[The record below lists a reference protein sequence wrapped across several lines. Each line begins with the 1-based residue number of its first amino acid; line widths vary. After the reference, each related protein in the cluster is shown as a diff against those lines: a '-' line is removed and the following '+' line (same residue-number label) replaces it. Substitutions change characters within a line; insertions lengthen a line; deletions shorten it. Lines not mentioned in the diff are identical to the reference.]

1 MNPNE
6 LLVILHTAEK
16 LKNTPRHS
24 WTSAGRRESVAEHSF
39 RLAIM
44 VYFVKD
50 EFPELDIG
58 RVIQMCLFHDF
69 GEAFTGDIP
78 AFEKKEADSERETGL
93 INDWLSTLSSPYREE
108 LFSLFEEMEAQE
120 TAESRLYR
128 AMDKIEALIQHDEAD
143 IATWLPLEYEL
154 QFTYGAKESAAF
166 PYIKLLREE
175 IDCITKE
182 KIKNKKSPIRG

>member
-1 MNPNE
+1 
-6 LLVILHTAEK
+6 
-16 LKNTPRHS
+16 
-24 WTSAGRRESVAEHSF
+24 
-39 RLAIM
+39 
-44 VYFVKD
+44 
-50 EFPELDIG
+50 
-58 RVIQMCLFHDF
+58 MCLFHDF
-69 GEAFTGDIP
+69 GEAFTGDI
-78 AFEKKEADSERETGL
+78 
-93 INDWLSTLSSPYREE
+93 
-108 LFSLFEEMEAQE
+108 
-120 TAESRLYR
+120 AESRLYR

>member
-44 VYFVKD
+44 AYFVKD
-50 EFPELDIG
+50 EFPGLDMD

-108 LFSLFEEMEAQE
+108 LFSLFEEMEA
-120 TAESRLYR
+120 
-128 AMDKIEALIQHDEAD
+128 
-143 IATWLPLEYEL
+143 
-154 QFTYGAKESAAF
+154 
-166 PYIKLLREE
+166 
-175 IDCITKE
+175 
-182 KIKNKKSPIRG
+182 

>member
-44 VYFVKD
+44 AYFVKD
-50 EFPELDIG
+50 EFPGLDMD

-120 TAESRLYR
+120 TAESRLYH

-154 QFTYGAKESAAF
+154 QYSL
-166 PYIKLLREE
+166 IDLRMTDIYVL
-175 IDCITKE
+175 IDFLHNQNIYRLRFLVR
-182 KIKNKKSPIRG
+182 S